1 MRNIFTT
8 LLMIVFFGAM
18 AQNITVVQINAK
30 WNKVNDFKITDLP
43 SSVKYKFA
51 YLEDQNNEVKSQ
63 IQAVPVIIVY
73 KGSEPVKQWNANL
86 SFKLEVKEEDIIAAV
101 RAVQ

>member
-1 MRNIFTT
+1 MRNIFTI
-8 LLMIVFFGAM
+8 LLLIVSFGIM

>member
-1 MRNIFTT
+1 MRNIFTI
-8 LLMIVFFGAM
+8 LLLIVSFGIM

-63 IQAVPVIIVY
+63 IQAVPVIILY

>member
-51 YLEDQNNEVKSQ
+51 YLEDQNSEVKSQ

>member
-1 MRNIFTT
+1 MRNLITS
-8 LLMIVFFGAM
+8 LLLLVCFGLT
-18 AQNITVVQINAK
+18 AQNLTVVQINAK
-30 WNKVNDFKITDLP
+30 WNRVNDFKMTDLP

-63 IQAVPVIIVY
+63 IQAVPVIILY

-86 SFKLEVKEEDIIAAV
+86 SFKLEVKEEDIVAAV
-101 RAVQ
+101 KAAQ

>member
-1 MRNIFTT
+1 MRNLVTSF
-8 LLMIVFFGAM
+8 LLLVSFGLT
-18 AQNITVVQINAK
+18 AQNLTVVQINAK
-30 WNKVNDFKITDLP
+30 WNRVNDFKITDLP

-63 IQAVPVIIVY
+63 IQAVPVIILY

-86 SFKLEVKEEDIIAAV
+86 SFKLNVKEEDIIAAV
-101 RAVQ
+101 KAAQ

>member
-1 MRNIFTT
+1 
-8 LLMIVFFGAM
+8 MIVFFGAM

>member
-1 MRNIFTT
+1 MRNIFTI
-8 LLMIVFFGAM
+8 LLLIVSFGIM
-18 AQNITVVQINAK
+18 AQNITVVQINAN

-86 SFKLEVKEEDIIAAV
+86 SFKLEVKEEDIIEAV